1 MTEIEFSNWVKD
13 IGTLEIVAGEYT
25 MSISND
31 VETVEFLTGEKT
43 LKEACEALIEIAD
56 SYNVEKTI
64 SESIKECN
72 LPEPYINIAYFRSQT
87 TEIKDKL
94 MDLKELI
101 IMYLNL

>member
-1 MTEIEFSNWVKD
+1 MTEKDFSNRIKD
-13 IGTLEIVAGEYT
+13 IGTMEIVAGEYT

-43 LKEACEALIEIAD
+43 LKEACKVLIDIAD
-56 SYNVEKTI
+56 SYSVEENV

-72 LPEPYINIAYFRSQT
+72 LPEPYINIAYLRSQT

-94 MDLKELI
+94 MNLKELI